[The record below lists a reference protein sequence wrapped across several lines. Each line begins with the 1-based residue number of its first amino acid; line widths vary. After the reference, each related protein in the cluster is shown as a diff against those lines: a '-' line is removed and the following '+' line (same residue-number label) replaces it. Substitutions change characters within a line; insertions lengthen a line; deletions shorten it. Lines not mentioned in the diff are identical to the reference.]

1 MAPSP
6 GPDTELDCH
15 TSHLNLHPWSL
26 DTEADIVSFPQ
37 TTGSN
42 TAICYDQGKVNDLCL
57 RLGYCVCYIYRD
69 SDGHTWPGCHEK
81 PVPGA
86 QTWSPLTHFPAPVI
100 FLKMAQVASGGAV
113 WGSSHLARRRQ
124 ETKKYIF

>member
-15 TSHLNLHPWSL
+15 TSHLNLKHWSL

-37 TTGSN
+37 SN
-42 TAICYDQGKVNDLCL
+42 TAICYNQGKVNDLCL

-69 SDGHTWPGCHEK
+69 SDR
-81 PVPGA
+81 
-86 QTWSPLTHFPAPVI
+86 
-100 FLKMAQVASGGAV
+100 
-113 WGSSHLARRRQ
+113 SHLARLSREAIARGPDLVPAHTFPSPGNFPEDGASSEWWGGVGVFTPRQ
-124 ETKKYIF
+124 EEARD